1 MIDYAHALNSAQY
14 EAATCGDGPVL
25 VVAGAGSGKTRTITY
40 RLSWLADHGVPPE
53 SMLLLTF
60 TRKAAQEMLQRAAAL
75 SDHALSLV
83 QGGTFHSFAFGV
95 LRRYRPDWL
104 EDRPFTV
111 MDSAD
116 INAAVKACKDDLRL
130 GKGDRSFPR
139 TQAIV
144 GFLSKARNK
153 EMRLDEVLQ
162 REAFHLLPY
171 AEPLMQLGEAYD
183 AYRKEKGLLDYD
195 DLLFELEHL
204 LRTNERAAENLR
216 RRYTHILV
224 DEYQD
229 TNLVQAR
236 IVRLLAGPE
245 GEGMPPGNVMAVG
258 DDAQS
263 IYAFR
268 GADVRNILDF
278 PKLFP
283 GTRVIRLEENYRSTQ
298 PVLDVAN
305 AVLAPACKDAAL
317 VLLCVPAAVFAD
329 VAASVCAHLPATAIL
344 ADITSVKV
352 RPLQQM
358 EAIWPGPVVGTHPL
372 FGPATP
378 DEDGLP
384 VTVTPGRTA
393 REEDT
398 ALVEAF
404 FRALGCST
412 FRATADEHDRAMA
425 RVQNMNFITNLAY
438 FALLA
443 GQEDLLPYITPSFR
457 RRLHAAEKMLTED
470 GTMFTGLFEAN
481 PYSHEAVRQY
491 RKMLNVAAAGDIELL
506 CRRAQ
511 WWWKK

>member
-1 MIDYAHALNSAQY
+1 MSPDSS
-14 EAATCGDGPVL
+14 TTPRTDGDGTGTVPAKAAASLRGRAVL
-25 VVAGAGSGKTRTITY
+25 VVGCRGRMGA
-40 RLSWLADHGVPPE
+40 
-53 SMLLLTF
+53 MLC
-60 TRKAAQEMLQRAAAL
+60 RRGKAAGLDMR
-75 SDHALSLV
+75 
-83 QGGTFHSFAFGV
+83 GV
-95 LRRYRPDWL
+95 D
-104 EDRPFTV
+104 V
-111 MDSAD
+111 
-116 INAAVKACKDDLRL
+116 
-130 GKGDRSFPR
+130 
-139 TQAIV
+139 
-144 GFLSKARNK
+144 
-153 EMRLDEVLQ
+153 
-162 REAFHLLPY
+162 
-171 AEPLMQLGEAYD
+171 PLTD
-183 AYRKEKGLLDYD
+183 
-195 DLLFELEHL
+195 
-204 LRTNERAAENLR
+204 
-216 RRYTHILV
+216 
-224 DEYQD
+224 
-229 TNLVQAR
+229 
-236 IVRLLAGPE
+236 
-245 GEGMPPGNVMAVG
+245 
-258 DDAQS
+258 
-263 IYAFR
+263 
-268 GADVRNILDF
+268 
-278 PKLFP
+278 
-283 GTRVIRLEENYRSTQ
+283 
-298 PVLDVAN
+298 

-329 VAASVCAHLPATAIL
+329 VAATVCAHLPATAIL